1 LNLEL
6 FYFFIQKCG
15 IKIDSYKDNPY
26 SINRILGLKE
36 SITITVDTVIG
47 VGLFTVGANGVGY
60 LGPNVIFATLC
71 AFIANL
77 MQML

>member
-1 LNLEL
+1 M
-6 FYFFIQKCG
+6 G
-15 IKIDSYKDNPY
+15 
-26 SINRILGLKE
+26 
-36 SITITVDTVIG
+36 TVIG